1 MGITNAA
8 LEIKNVVA
16 DLDKKV
22 SEINQEKD
30 RRQKIREK

>member
-1 MGITNAA
+1 MGITNAV

-22 SEINQEKD
+22 SEINQEVEQQTGDGK
-30 RRQKIREK
+30 